1 MTITDRADILAILHA
16 HHDLLGVD
24 RKRVKELIDT
34 VGSIYATDPVDRPK
48 AAKAIKA
55 VEQVTNYTL
64 LSLQTKAAQ
73 RQISEARQIMAYTL
87 YEICGLTFEDVGRM
101 INRNHATVMY
111 CVRQVENN
119 PRIFS
124 ERIQEI
130 QTRLTPFGKG

>member
-1 MTITDRADILAILHA
+1 MTTTDRADILAILHQ
-16 HHDLLGVD
+16 HHDMLGVD
-24 RKRVKELIDT
+24 RKRVKDLIET
-34 VGSIYATDPVDRPK
+34 VGSIYATDPVGRPK
-48 AAKAIKA
+48 AAKAIKV
-55 VEQVTNYTL
+55 VEDVTNYTL

-101 INRNHATVMY
+101 IDRNHATVIY

-130 QTRLTPFGKG
+130 NKRLNQTQ

>member
-1 MTITDRADILAILHA
+1 MTTTDRADILTILSQ

-73 RQISEARQIMAYTL
+73 RHISEARQIMAYTL
-87 YEICGLTFEDVGRM
+87 YDICGQTFEDVGRM

-119 PRIFS
+119 PRIFNA
-124 ERIQEI
+124 RIKEI

>member
-1 MTITDRADILAILHA
+1 MTITDREDILAILSQ

-34 VGSIYATDPVDRPK
+34 VGSIYATDPVGRPK

-73 RQISEARQIMAYTL
+73 RQISEARQMMAYTL
-87 YEICGLTFEDVGRM
+87 YEICGLTFEEVGRM

-130 QTRLTPFGKG
+130 QTSLTPFGKG